1 MKKKLIPALALVAL
15 GVVGCTSTGTDGS
28 AQIFW
33 YQYDDAYISTVRAAL
48 EADFD
53 KNEVK
58 YTSYNGE
65 NSAQIQ
71 TTQIE
76 NAIASG
82 SSSILLVN
90 AVNQEGQG
98 ETVSRR
104 ATEANIPVI
113 FFNREVTDK
122 AVTTTSYPDAA
133 FVGTDP
139 DEAGYM
145 QGEILFNAL
154 AETGEDGTKKLSHFD
169 RNGDGKINYVMLRGP
184 IGNAEADGRT
194 QYSVEEANRL
204 LNEFFETTDTQ
215 YFVRLGSDIDCN
227 WDQAEAQDSMQ
238 SAIGTHGAAN
248 IECVI
253 ANNDMMAVGAIQSLV
268 SAGLNLPNGNQEV
281 LVVGVDAVEA
291 GINAIDARQMFGTVQ
306 QDGAEMARV
315 MSVMARNKLAGKDY
329 LDGLTGYE
337 WDSETVHKIRIP
349 YGAYT
354 AD

>member
-1 MKKKLIPALALVAL
+1 MKKKLIPTLALAAL
-15 GVVGCTSTGTDGS
+15 GAVGCGPTTSGET

-53 KNEVK
+53 ANKVA

-65 NSAQIQ
+65 NDAQKQ
-71 TTQIE
+71 TVQIT
-76 NAIASG
+76 NAISSG
-82 SSSILLVN
+82 SSGILLVN

-98 ETVSRR
+98 ETVSRE
-104 ATEANIPVI
+104 AKNANIPVV
-113 FFNREVTDK
+113 FFNREVTDA
-122 AVTTTSYPDAA
+122 AVNSTNYPDAA

-154 AETGEDGTKKLSHFD
+154 AKEENGTKKLSAFD

-184 IGNAEADGRT
+184 VGNAEADGRT
-194 QYSVEEANRL
+194 TYSVQEANRL
-204 LNEFFETTDTQ
+204 LNEFFETTNES
-215 YFVRLGSDIDCN
+215 YFVQLGDDVDCN
-227 WDQAEAQDSMQ
+227 WDQAIAANQM
-238 SAIGTHGAAN
+238 ANLIGTHTAAA

-268 SAGLNLPNGNQEV
+268 SAGLNQPNGKQEV

-291 GINAIDARQMFGTVQ
+291 GKNAIDAKQMYGTVQ

-315 MSVMARNKLAGKDY
+315 LSVLARNKLAGKDY

-354 AD
+354 AK